1 MYTEND
7 FMFLK
12 SSRYDESIFSSAG
25 NGVIFGFAS
34 AYSSAYFLEAFLNP
48 EISPETDSFGSIT
61 TTELSESLRSS
72 FSSSLTMSLIT
83 IPPRIETRLPEAIS
97 RSSRL

>member
-1 MYTEND
+1 
-7 FMFLK
+7 
-12 SSRYDESIFSSAG
+12 
-25 NGVIFGFAS
+25 
-34 AYSSAYFLEAFLNP
+34 
-48 EISPETDSFGSIT
+48 
-61 TTELSESLRSS
+61 LSESLRSS